1 MKVLIAGA
9 TGAIGKPLLSCLDD
23 AGCELF
29 ALVRSRKAAGKREA
43 TRAHEIVA
51 DALDAASVLEA
62 VQHTKPDVIIN
73 ELTSLPKHYT
83 PDEMKAAAARD
94 KDVRVKG
101 NANLLAAARATN
113 CRRYLLQSSAFWYA
127 PGPGLA
133 DETVSFAFDASPGIA
148 AGCRTYADLEAAAQE
163 SEPEA
168 VLLRYGFFYGPGTWF
183 SREGDAGGQVRRRE
197 VPVIGKGE
205 GIWNWVHIDDA
216 AAATCAAITADPGVY
231 NVVDDQPVAQ
241 SVWLPAFAKFVGAPE
256 PPTASEEEALRNSGP
271 DSVYYATKLR
281 GASNQKAKGR
291 LAFRPRPLE
300 WLGANLVVNHPSIA
314 TRQR

>member
-23 AGCELF
+23 AGHELF
-29 ALVRSRKAAGKREA
+29 ALVRSRQAGGTREA
-43 TRAHEIVA
+43 TRVHEVVA
-51 DALDAASVLEA
+51 DALDPASVLDV

-83 PDEMKAAAARD
+83 PEEMKTAATRD
-94 KDVRVKG
+94 KEVRVKG

-113 CRRYLLQSSAFWYA
+113 CRRYVLQSSAFWYA

-133 DETVSFAFDASPGIA
+133 DETGSFAFDASPGVA
-148 AGCRTYADLEAAAQE
+148 SGCRTYADLEAAAQK
-163 SEPEA
+163 SGLEA
-168 VLLRYGFFYGPGTWF
+168 VLFRYGFFYGPRTWF
-183 SREGDAGGQVRRRE
+183 SREGDVGDQVGRRE

-241 SVWLPAFAKFVGAPE
+241 SLWLPAFAKFVGASE
-256 PPTASEEEALRNSGP
+256 PPTVSEEEALRNSGP
-271 DSVYYATKLR
+271 DSVYYASKLR
-281 GASNQKAKGR
+281 GASNQKAKAK

-300 WLGANLVVNHPSIA
+300 WLRL
-314 TRQR
+314 